1 MENWQTIYITDKT
14 GKEFFKNICSGS
26 SVNGILREL
35 NQHLKF
41 IKERNKFYKNIGID
55 PDTAKIVKKEE

>member
-1 MENWQTIYITDKT
+1 MENWQTVYITDKT
-14 GKEFFKNICSGS
+14 EKEFFKNICSGS
-26 SVNGILREL
+26 SLNGVLKEL

-41 IKERNKFYKNIGID
+41 IKEKNKFYKNIGID